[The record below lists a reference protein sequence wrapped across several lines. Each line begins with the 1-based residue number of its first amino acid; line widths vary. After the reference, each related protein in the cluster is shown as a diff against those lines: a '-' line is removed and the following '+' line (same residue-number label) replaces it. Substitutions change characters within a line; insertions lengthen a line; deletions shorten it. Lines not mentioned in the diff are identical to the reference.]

1 MNVREFVQTCVNN
14 GIATVT
20 TMEVT
25 RALGCGRGAVFY
37 QLKKMEADG
46 DLWLRKKG
54 RQTYWV
60 IGLSYNG
67 PYKPTTDAEMYEDDT
82 TPCVNDFDM
91 AARMSMHINCIR
103 PTITPAI
110 NDQFLDIIEP
120 HEEGYEACSSYYQT
134 TINGLKE
141 DGLIIK
147 YGI

>member
-1 MNVREFVQTCVNN
+1 MKVREFVQTCVNH
-14 GIATVT
+14 GINTVT

-25 RALGCGRGAVFY
+25 RALGGNRGAVFY
-37 QLKKMEADG
+37 QLKKMGKDG
-46 DLWLRKKG
+46 TLWLRKNGK
-54 RQTYWV
+54 QSYWV
-60 IGLSYNG
+60 IDLPYNG

-91 AARMSMHINCIR
+91 AARMSMHINCVR

-120 HEEGYEACSSYYQT
+120 HEEGYENCSSCYQT
-134 TINGLKE
+134 TINGLRE
-141 DGLIIK
+141 DGLTIK